1 MTQLWN
7 TYDQVRD
14 SLDRQYSPD
23 IPFDDASGQSAE
35 QLRPQLERLV
45 ADGEADGTPRIL
57 IRARALEL
65 ILRHARL
72 RVDPQ
77 DWFADHIDSGR
88 LLWHLQSTW
97 RRQAGDAIEPCPWAA
112 RNVAWPTLDLSHTS
126 PDWRSILAL
135 GLRGLHDR
143 AQNALPLA
151 QSDDERNFLTAVTI
165 VYDAASAYVRRLAD
179 TARRAHAVRVIDTLD
194 AIADNPPQTY
204 HQALQ
209 LAFLFNQIQEIEG
222 EYVRSQGTFDQLF
235 LPFYRHD
242 LQAGILTREQA
253 AELTCFFFDKFSSQ
267 HFGAGNNICFGG
279 RTPDGHDLANELTDL
294 AFDCWRKRAAIDPK
308 LSFRVHRG
316 TSDARLDLLADA
328 IRHGQNAIV
337 FANDD
342 TAYDMFT
349 RHGKRPED
357 VIDFLPIGCYEPA
370 IMGKELSCTMS
381 ATINLARIA
390 ELILDDPTPPSSFAD
405 VRKRALDLLD
415 TIVADTCRTA
425 RDWERAWPQVNPSP
439 FLSGSFTCCIDSR
452 RDVSQAGTTY
462 ATSGIMCAAIATL
475 ADSLAAIDYAV
486 FQHHLVSWDELR
498 RILRDNW
505 QGHEQL
511 RRRLLA
517 KAPKYGHN
525 DPAADSLLAEL
536 AAAIAARINREP
548 NAKGGHFQCCIWSI
562 DHFIDYGRQT
572 GATPDGRLAHSN
584 LSKNIDPTLG
594 ADTEGVT
601 AMLLSAAR
609 IPHADCPDGTVL
621 DVTLHPS
628 ALAGPDGHKVIP
640 SLIRTYFN
648 AGGLFVHF
656 NVLDPAVLR
665 DAQQNPERHRNLQVR
680 VCGWNTRFND
690 LTRDLQDA
698 FIDAAEAH

>member
-1 MTQLWN
+1 
-7 TYDQVRD
+7 
-14 SLDRQYSPD
+14 
-23 IPFDDASGQSAE
+23 
-35 QLRPQLERLV
+35 
-45 ADGEADGTPRIL
+45 
-57 IRARALEL
+57 
-65 ILRHARL
+65 
-72 RVDPQ
+72 
-77 DWFADHIDSGR
+77 
-88 LLWHLQSTW
+88 
-97 RRQAGDAIEPCPWAA
+97 
-112 RNVAWPTLDLSHTS
+112 
-126 PDWRSILAL
+126 
-135 GLRGLHDR
+135 
-143 AQNALPLA
+143 
-151 QSDDERNFLTAVTI
+151 
-165 VYDAASAYVRRLAD
+165 
-179 TARRAHAVRVIDTLD
+179 
-194 AIADNPPQTY
+194 
-204 HQALQ
+204 
-209 LAFLFNQIQEIEG
+209 
-222 EYVRSQGTFDQLF
+222 
-235 LPFYRHD
+235 
-242 LQAGILTREQA
+242 
-253 AELTCFFFDKFSSQ
+253 
-267 HFGAGNNICFGG
+267 
-279 RTPDGHDLANELTDL
+279 
-294 AFDCWRKRAAIDPK
+294 
-308 LSFRVHRG
+308 
-316 TSDARLDLLADA
+316 
-328 IRHGQNAIV
+328 
-337 FANDD
+337 
-342 TAYDMFT
+342 
-349 RHGKRPED
+349 
-357 VIDFLPIGCYEPA
+357 
-370 IMGKELSCTMS
+370 
-381 ATINLARIA
+381 
-390 ELILDDPTPPSSFAD
+390 
-405 VRKRALDLLD
+405 
-415 TIVADTCRTA
+415 
-425 RDWERAWPQVNPSP
+425 
-439 FLSGSFTCCIDSR
+439 
-452 RDVSQAGTTY
+452 
-462 ATSGIMCAAIATL
+462 MCAAIATL

-548 NAKGGHFQCCIWSI
+548 NAKGGHFQCGIWSI

-690 LTRDLQDA
+690 LTRDLQDP